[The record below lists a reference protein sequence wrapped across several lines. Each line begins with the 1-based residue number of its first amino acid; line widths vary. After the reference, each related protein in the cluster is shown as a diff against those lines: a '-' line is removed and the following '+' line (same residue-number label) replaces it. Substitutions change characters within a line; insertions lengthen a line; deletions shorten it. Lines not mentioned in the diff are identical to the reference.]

1 MNCKFRLRQLSL
13 AAVLLAVGMSHAQTA
28 DPGAVQRGIEESSI
42 PPRPAAPVEKP
53 VVPDQ
58 KLSDRLVEVQ
68 VEGAVLQAKVR
79 EYWQQS
85 LGQPVGLQQ
94 LLAFE
99 TWLADQA
106 RRAGY
111 LAYAQSELETVAT
124 GGHRLKVRVVAPKV
138 SKVTVSLAKAPLGEE
153 YRERIEARISR
164 VVRVG
169 ELLDVQQ
176 LDEYLPAST
185 FDLPV
190 DLSVVLR
197 PIGPEQ
203 LELMLEIGPRAA
215 PPGTVEVSAWQINNH
230 GLSQYGRPQF
240 MGSVSQVGL
249 RPGDQFSLLG
259 LGSQGVAFARAEY
272 DAAVPNL
279 YGRLRTWASISYT
292 RTIKGGAAAVSG
304 SSQENGV
311 GYAHILPL
319 ASAHPW
325 KSQYSLSR
333 RKTDSRLTGTELEI
347 SNIADSQLRW
357 NLSAE
362 TLPTAYRN
370 WRAELTLAAGDYT
383 HVSGDLT
390 PEGGYSFFQLAGRY
404 GFALSD
410 DARWRMEMRAR
421 AQWASRNLD
430 SYNRFALGG
439 VNGVRAYT
447 TADGVGDEGALW
459 SVELNR
465 QIAPT
470 QNLGVFYDG
479 GVIRPNKN
487 ALAGSLNSSYTL
499 NAVGVAWNG
508 SYGSWVWQTSLAKG
522 FGGYKKAEFN
532 EPTESKANETR
543 LYAALTYYF

>member
-1 MNCKFRLRQLSL
+1 M
-13 AAVLLAVGMSHAQTA
+13 
-28 DPGAVQRGIEESSI
+28 
-42 PPRPAAPVEKP
+42 
-53 VVPDQ
+53 
-58 KLSDRLVEVQ
+58 
-68 VEGAVLQAKVR
+68 
-79 EYWQQS
+79 
-85 LGQPVGLQQ
+85 
-94 LLAFE
+94 
-99 TWLADQA
+99 
-106 RRAGY
+106 
-111 LAYAQSELETVAT
+111 
-124 GGHRLKVRVVAPKV
+124 APKV

-153 YRERIEARISR
+153 YRERIEARINR

-404 GFALSD
+404 GFALGD

-421 AQWASRNLD
+421 GQWASRNLD